1 MQLNESTYE
10 TIFLLYIDNELS
22 PKERLEVE
30 AFIVDNP
37 SYVLEMEAL
46 KATLLHPENVQ
57 YAFKEN
63 LKQQAVE
70 TSLEEL
76 KENWE
81 EDWEEDLKA
90 TYTSIL
96 KEDIQKIPGLSTSFK
111 NALKKET
118 VSEGIL
124 IKPFNFNQNKFTY
137 AAIAACLMFFIGYQ
151 QLTKTLVSNS
161 SAANSQASNSIVSN
175 SLENNSNKVLV
186 PNVSTITTK
195 ESTGSS
201 RTIISNSY
209 KQEVVNNI
217 KSITKTKKETLIL
230 EKLNTSELEIT
241 KTNKNVSI
249 AIAEPTRNNS
259 ILNNQAIITK
269 LPRSYNNP
277 MTIDAL
283 STETSSVDKNTDLIR
298 DEKATTSYEL
308 IDTEDPNRAIFI
320 ANFEIDGAAFRGITR
335 RVSALLKRNKSEKEK

>member
-30 AFIVDNP
+30 AFILDNP
-37 SYVLEMEAL
+37 SYALEMEEL
-46 KATLLHPENVQ
+46 KATVISSEQLEYP
-57 YAFKEN
+57 FKEN
-63 LKQQAVE
+63 LKNQAAE
-70 TSLEEL
+70 TGV
-76 KENWE
+76 
-81 EDWEEDLKA
+81 EDLEKDWDA
-90 TYTSIL
+90 TYSTIL
-96 KEDIQKIPGLSTSFK
+96 KTNMEEIPGLSTPFK
-111 NALKKET
+111 NGLKKEAAK
-118 VSEGIL
+118 EGIVL
-124 IKPFNFNQNKFTY
+124 KPFGFSQQKFTY
-137 AAIAACLMFFIGYQ
+137 AAIAACLMVFIGYQ
-151 QLTKTLVSNS
+151 QLTKTPVSNS

-175 SLENNSNKVLV
+175 SLANKSNKVLV
-186 PNVSTITTK
+186 PNIST
-195 ESTGSS
+195 ESTKSDA
-201 RTIISNSY
+201 TVISNSN
-209 KQEVVNNI
+209 KQELVNNI
-217 KSITKTKKETLIL
+217 KPITKTKKEILIQ

-269 LPRSYNNP
+269 LPSSYNNP

-283 STETSSVDKNTDLIR
+283 ATETSSVDKNTDLIR
-298 DEKATTSYEL
+298 DEKVTTSYEL